1 MSDPV
6 NHMMKLLGVAPD
18 GALSFRTSLAGG
30 GVQVQVLSHGVVVGG
45 QYLVAANDV
54 GAQDAG

>member
-6 NHMMKLLGVAPD
+6 NHLMKVLGVKPD
-18 GALSFRTSLAGG
+18 GALSFRTSRTAG
-30 GVQVQVLSHGVVVGG
+30 GVQVQVLSQGVVVGG

-54 GAQDAG
+54 GAQNAG